1 MEKGILYFSAPW
13 CGPCKMMSPT
23 MDELQKQGMNIKKI
37 NIDYDVTFTQKCN
50 VKSVPT
56 CILTD
61 LDGNEVKRK
70 VGRMD
75 VNQIKEFY
83 NG

>member
-37 NIDYDVTFTQKCN
+37 NIDYDVTFTQKYN

>member
-37 NIDYDVTFTQKCN
+37 NIDYDVTFTQKYN
-50 VKSVPT
+50 VKVCT
-56 CILTD
+56 
-61 LDGNEVKRK
+61 NMYFNRF
-70 VGRMD
+70 RW
-75 VNQIKEFY
+75 
-83 NG
+83 